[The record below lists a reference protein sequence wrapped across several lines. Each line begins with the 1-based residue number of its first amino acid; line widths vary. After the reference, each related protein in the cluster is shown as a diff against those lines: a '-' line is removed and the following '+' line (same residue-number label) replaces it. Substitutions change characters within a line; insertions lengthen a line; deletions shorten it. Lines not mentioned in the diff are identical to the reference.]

1 MGQENNVTD
10 QHQAP
15 NLTAIKDRQQKTWT
29 SGDYARIG
37 NTLVI
42 IGELLCEAVDVRAG
56 ERSSTSQPAVAT
68 LPSPPPAGSVRQP
81 A

>member
-1 MGQENNVTD
+1 MVGVRTNADTGQENNVTD

-15 NLTAIKDRQQKTWT
+15 NLTVIKDRQQKTWT

-42 IGELLCEAVDVRAG
+42 IGELLC
-56 ERSSTSQPAVAT
+56 
-68 LPSPPPAGSVRQP
+68 
-81 A
+81 